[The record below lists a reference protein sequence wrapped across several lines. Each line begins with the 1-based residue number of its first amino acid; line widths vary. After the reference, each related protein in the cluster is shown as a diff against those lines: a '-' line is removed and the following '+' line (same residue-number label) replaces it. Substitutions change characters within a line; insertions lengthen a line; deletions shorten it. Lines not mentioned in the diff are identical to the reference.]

1 MAKKSS
7 KDYFG
12 LGRVLSLILA
22 IIPVTAWILG
32 VVTRFKEGKIVAA
45 IIRLVGVGAVIF
57 IVDFICMLLNGKIW
71 RLLNV

>member
-1 MAKKSS
+1 MAKSS

-12 LGRVLSLILA
+12 LGRILSLILA

-45 IIRLVGVGAVIF
+45 IIRLLGVGAVIF

>member
-1 MAKKSS
+1 MAKTS

-12 LGRVLSLILA
+12 LGRILSLILA

-45 IIRLVGVGAVIF
+45 IIRLVGVGAIIF
-57 IVDFICMLLNGKIW
+57 IVDFICMLLNGRIW
-71 RLLNV
+71 RLLNI